1 METATIM
8 ITSLK
13 LVEGGEMV
21 AIILCDYTGLMSSAE
36 QSTAST
42 PDIVRG
48 NRRTRGLDCI

>member
-48 NRRTRGLDCI
+48 NRRSRGLDCI